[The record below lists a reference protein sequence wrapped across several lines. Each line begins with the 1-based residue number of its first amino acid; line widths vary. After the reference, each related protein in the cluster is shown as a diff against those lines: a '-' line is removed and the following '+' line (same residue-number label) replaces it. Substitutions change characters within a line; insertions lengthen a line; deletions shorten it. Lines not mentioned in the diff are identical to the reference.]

1 MFERLAIG
9 IAFVGAAS
17 TQTLAMV
24 PVAVPGPVI
33 GRGLSGLV
41 VAGIGIYAWYRNR
54 K

>member
-17 TQTLAMV
+17 TLALAGA
-24 PVAVPGPVI
+24 PAAVPAPLI
-33 GRGLSGLV
+33 GGGLSGLV

>member
-1 MFERLAIG
+1 MFELLAIG

-17 TQTLAMV
+17 TLALAN
-24 PVAVPGPVI
+24 PVSVPGPVI
-33 GRGLSGLV
+33 GGGLSGLV

>member
-17 TQTLAMV
+17 TQALAWG

-33 GRGLSGLV
+33 GGGLSGLV